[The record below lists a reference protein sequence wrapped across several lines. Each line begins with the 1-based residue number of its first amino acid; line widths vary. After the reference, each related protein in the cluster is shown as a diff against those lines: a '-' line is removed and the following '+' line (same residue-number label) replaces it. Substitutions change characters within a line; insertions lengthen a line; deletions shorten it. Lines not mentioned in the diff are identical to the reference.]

1 MKNNVTVLVIVIEA
15 FLFLCGCQQLA
26 KHNEENIEKEDFFDI
41 YYIKEAPKATER
53 HNLEEVIT
61 LVLNTNI
68 NTSTDTIAIN
78 VQDGEIYINPQM
90 SSLGVHAKN
99 GTKKVDDI
107 NKILEILEKYEVQD
121 WKEDYTFEDPS
132 TYEDGTSWHLFL
144 QYEDGTI
151 EQHGGSGTDEEKI
164 KPDSFDA
171 FIKEIADFVDERIN
185 ER

>member
-1 MKNNVTVLVIVIEA
+1 MFNI
-15 FLFLCGCQQLA
+15 GC
-26 KHNEENIEKEDFFDI
+26 EEKEESRELDMTEEELFDI
-41 YYIKEAPKATER
+41 YYIKEAPKTTER